1 MQGMKIY
8 MAGKITGDPNYK
20 LIFHTEFPVE
30 VELTR

>member
-1 MQGMKIY
+1 MKIY
-8 MAGKITGDPNYK
+8 MAGKITGVPNYK